1 MATLL
6 LLLLKM
12 SKIKNISQTVR
23 DRAISSEVL
32 TYRVVQEYPMLSG
45 KRFGE
50 LWPTFE

>member
-12 SKIKNISQTVR
+12 SKIKNISQTLR
-23 DRAISSEVL
+23 DRAISSEFL
-32 TYRVVQEYPMLSG
+32 THRVVREYPMLSG

-50 LWPTFE
+50 LLPTFE